1 MKNTLYF
8 LALSAFVSSFIS
20 CESPE
25 VKKDSD
31 QDESKTETYV
41 KDVHSYAQPDKIAV
55 SHIDLDLKA
64 DFQTKMLS
72 GTATHTLLHNST
84 ADEVHFDVS
93 GLDIQA
99 AYDDVGNPLT
109 FEVKPGNNFGDDLL
123 VKVNP
128 ETKKVNIVYST
139 SPESKAVQWL
149 DPVQT
154 LGKEKPFLF
163 TQGQAILTRT
173 WIPCQDSPGIRV
185 TYSAKI
191 SVPADLMAVMS
202 ASNPTE
208 RSADG
213 KYSFKM
219 EQRIPPYLIA
229 LSIGDLQFQSLGT
242 RTGVYAEPEM
252 LPKAA
257 YELAEME
264 DMVKAAEGLYGPYS
278 WERYD
283 VIVLPPSFPFGGME
297 NPRLTFATP
306 TIIAGDRSLTSL
318 IAHELAHSWSGN
330 LVTNATWD
338 DFWLN
343 EGFTV
348 YFEYRIME
356 AVYGKEYA
364 DMLKSLGFQELKHTV
379 EELGPTNPDTHLKLN
394 LEGRD
399 PDDGMTDIAYE
410 KGHMFL
416 EMLEETYGRETFDAF
431 LKGYFHQF
439 AFQNMTTER
448 FLKYLDK
455 ELISK
460 SDKKVNVEEWVFGPG
475 LPANCKSF
483 TSDRFAA
490 VDTQMQ
496 SWLKGEKKSG
506 ELVTKAW
513 STQEWL
519 HFLRSIPE
527 DMSKD
532 KMADLDKTFKLT
544 ESSNSE
550 IQGIWYE
557 KAILN
562 GYEKAFP
569 AIESFLI
576 HVGRRKF
583 LTPLYTAMI
592 KDGKYTDKAK
602 AIYAEARPNY
612 HSVSKGTMDALLG
625 F

>member
-1 MKNTLYF
+1 MKNHLRL
-8 LALSAFVSSFIS
+8 LAFSSILFGLAS
-20 CESPE
+20 CDAPE
-25 VKKDSD
+25 DKTAQVDD
-31 QDESKTETYV
+31 SKTERYV
-41 KDVHSYAQPDKIAV
+41 KDVHSFAQPDKIAV
-55 SHIDLDLKA
+55 SHIGLELVA
-64 DFQTKMLS
+64 DFTTKTLS
-72 GTATHTLLHNST
+72 GTATHTLMHNGV
-84 ADEVHFDVS
+84 ADEVHFDVAD
-93 GLDIQA
+93 LRIDA
-99 AYDDVGNPLT
+99 AYDDMGNPLPY
-109 FEVKPGNNFGDDLL
+109 EVKKGNDYGDDLV
-123 VKVNP
+123 VKINP
-128 ETKKVNIVYST
+128 ETKLVNILYST
-139 SPESKAVQWL
+139 SPDSKAVQWL

-154 LGKEKPFLF
+154 LGKKHPFLF

-185 TYSAKI
+185 TYDAKVT
-191 SVPADLMAVMS
+191 VPKELMAVMS

-208 RSADG
+208 KTANG
-213 KYSFKM
+213 VYSFKM
-219 EQRIPPYLIA
+219 AQRIPPYLIA
-229 LSIGDLQFQSLGT
+229 LSIGDLEFKALGD

-257 YELAEME
+257 YELEEME
-264 DMVKAAEGLYGPYS
+264 SMVVAAESLYGPYA

-356 AVYGKEYA
+356 AVYGTEYA
-364 DMLKSLGFQELKHTV
+364 VMLKSLGLQELKHTV
-379 EELGPTNPDTHLKLN
+379 EDLGPQHADTHLKLN

-399 PDDGMTDIAYE
+399 PDEGMTDIAYE

-431 LKGYFHQF
+431 LKGYFNQF

-448 FLKYLDK
+448 FLTYLDK
-455 ELISK
+455 ELIAK
-460 SDKKVNVEEWVFGPG
+460 HDKKVNVEEWVFGPG

-483 TSDRFAA
+483 TSDRFTA
-490 VDTQMQ
+490 VDAQMQ
-496 SWLKGEKKSG
+496 AWQKGEKKSTDIM
-506 ELVTKAW
+506 TKEW

-527 DMSKD
+527 DLAVD
-532 KMADLDKTFKLT
+532 RMADLDKTFTLSAST
-544 ESSNSE
+544 NSE

-557 KAILN
+557 KAVLT

-569 AIESFLI
+569 AMENFLI

-592 KDGKYTDKAK
+592 KDDKYTKLAK
-602 AIYAEARPNY
+602 EIYAKARPNY

-625 F
+625 V

>member
-1 MKNTLYF
+1 MKNHLRL
-8 LALSAFVSSFIS
+8 LALSSVILGLAS
-20 CESPE
+20 CDAPDTTTQ
-25 VKKDSD
+25 VDDSKSE
-31 QDESKTETYV
+31 QYV
-41 KDVHSYAQPDKIAV
+41 KDVHSFAQPDKIAV
-55 SHIDLDLKA
+55 SHIGLELLA
-64 DFQTKMLS
+64 DFDTKTLS
-72 GTATHTLLHNST
+72 GTVTHTLMHNAPAT
-84 ADEVHFDVS
+84 EVHFDVS
-93 GLDIQA
+93 GLRIDA
-99 AYDDVGNPLT
+99 AYNELGDSLK
-109 FEVKPGNNFGDDLL
+109 FEVKKGNNFGDDLVVNVTAETQK
-123 VKVNP
+123 VK
-128 ETKKVNIVYST
+128 IVYAT
-139 SPESKAVQWL
+139 TPESKAVQWL
-149 DPVQT
+149 EPVQT
-154 LGKEKPFLF
+154 LGKKQPFLF

-173 WIPCQDSPGIRV
+173 WIPSQDSPGIRV
-185 TYSAKI
+185 TYDAKI
-191 SVPADLMAVMS
+191 TVPKDLMAVMS

-208 RSADG
+208 KSADG
-213 KYSFKM
+213 VYSFEMK
-219 EQRIPPYLIA
+219 QRIPPYLIA
-229 LSIGDLQFQSLGT
+229 LSIGDLAFQSLGD

-264 DMVKAAEGLYGPYS
+264 SMVKAAENLYGPYA

-364 DMLKSLGFQELKHTV
+364 VMLKSLGLQGLKHTV
-379 EELGPTNPDTHLKLN
+379 EELGPTSADTHLKLN

-399 PDDGMTDIAYE
+399 PDEGMTDIAYE

-416 EMLEETYGRETFDAF
+416 EMLEETYGRDTTDVF
-431 LKGYFHQF
+431 LKGYFNQF

-448 FLKYLDK
+448 FLTYLDK

-460 SDKKVNVEEWVFGPG
+460 HDKKVNVDEWVFGPG

-490 VDTQMQ
+490 VDAQMRA
-496 SWLKGEKKSG
+496 WLKKEKKSS
-506 ELVTKAW
+506 EIFTAEW
-513 STQEWL
+513 STHEWL

-527 DMSKD
+527 DLTAD
-532 KMADLDKTFKLT
+532 RMADLDKSFSLT
-544 ESSNSE
+544 ASTNAE

-557 KAILN
+557 KAVLN

-569 AIESFLI
+569 AMENFLI
-576 HVGRRKF
+576 NVGRRKF

-592 KDGKYTDKAK
+592 KDGRYTDKAK
-602 AIYAEARPNY
+602 AIYAKARPNY
-612 HSVSKGTMDALLG
+612 HSVSTGTMDALLDN
-625 F
+625 